1 MHAVKSSELRRISP
15 ERQEE
20 AVKKLVRAATSLPN
34 GEARDL
40 YQQIHAFE
48 EKFGLSSEDLRR
60 ELAQGKRDESWEVC
74 KWLMLLDQMD
84 LLGEAQRRQRSP
96 R

>member
-1 MHAVKSSELRRISP
+1 MKHAVKSSELRRMSP

-20 AVKKLVRAATSLPN
+20 AIQELARAARSQPN

-40 YQQIHAFE
+40 DQQIHAYE

-60 ELAQGKRDESWEVC
+60 ELAQGKRKESWEVC
-74 KWLMLLDQMD
+74 KWLMLLDQRD
-84 LLGEAQRRQRSP
+84 LLGARSP
-96 R
+96 RSR

>member
-1 MHAVKSSELRRISP
+1 MSP

-20 AVKKLVRAATSLPN
+20 AVKKLVRAATSQPN

-40 YQQIHAFE
+40 DHQIHAFE

-74 KWLMLLDQMD
+74 KWLMLLDQRD
-84 LLGEAQRRQRSP
+84 LLGARAARSH
-96 R
+96 